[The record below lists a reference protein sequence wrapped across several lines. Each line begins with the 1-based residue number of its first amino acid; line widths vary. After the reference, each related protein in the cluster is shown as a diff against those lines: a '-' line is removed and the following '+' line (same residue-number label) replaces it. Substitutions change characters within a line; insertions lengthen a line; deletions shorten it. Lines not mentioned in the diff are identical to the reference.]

1 MSDRAAG
8 WWFLFLLSAA
18 PAELEAQPATV
29 WQDSAGRLRARLE
42 ALRDSMF
49 QGDST
54 VEEIERRGDLTLGAS
69 PGSRAAAGPA
79 LSRLVAARERWF
91 GGASPSPDGF
101 RIVLRSAPSE
111 DRTYTIV
118 VAGLPDTGRAPRSER
133 PVLRSRQL
141 AESLIDL
148 YGEMMYQSAGP
159 GLLKWLDLP
168 LPLSLPDQERRY
180 LAMYAVVTGTGRA
193 QRGCVAGRLGD
204 CAYVLGLRPPA
215 SAARTSNP
223 VQAIAAAAISDLR
236 GPWAG
241 RRASRP
247 SRHRASRESAG
258 RSAAASSA
266 ASIGPGAEP
275 VRRCQASRPPSSRA
289 VSKKSVRTRD
299 P

>member
-8 WWFLFLLSAA
+8 WWFLFLLSAP
-18 PAELEAQPATV
+18 PAALGAQPAPV

-204 CAYVLGLRPPA
+204 CAYVLGLRPPE
-215 SAARTSNP
+215 T
-223 VQAIAAAAISDLR
+223 
-236 GPWAG
+236 
-241 RRASRP
+241 
-247 SRHRASRESAG
+247 EE
-258 RSAAASSA
+258 
-266 ASIGPGAEP
+266 PG
-275 VRRCQASRPPSSRA
+275 
-289 VSKKSVRTRD
+289 
-299 P
+299 